1 MRLSHPG
8 RLPQSRAQL
17 EPLLRLAVIPL
28 VWAILGLACALVYS
42 LAQSTL
48 CRTADWL
55 SRESRRRLA

>member
-8 RLPQSRAQL
+8 RLSQSRAQL

-28 VWAILGLACALVYS
+28 VSAIIGLACSRVYS

-48 CRTADWL
+48 CRIADWL
-55 SRESRRRLA
+55 SRESRRRSA